1 MKRMKYASAA
11 ALSALAVLAG
21 PVAEAISAPSTTA
34 VRATRP
40 SISAKASV
48 GSVRAWQQFRIYGKT
63 EHLRAGTRVTLQQ
76 MQGTGKHKHWV
87 SLPASMTTNQ
97 SGGYNLRVQ
106 LGLIGRNSLRIV
118 GGGAVSPVV
127 YVNVHR

>member
-1 MKRMKYASAA
+1 MKYASAA

-21 PVAEAISAPSTTA
+21 PVAEAASTAPGHTA
-34 VRATRP
+34 AAQAVRP
-40 SISAKASV
+40 SISAKATV

-63 EHLRAGTRVTLQQ
+63 QHLRAGTRVTLQQ
-76 MQGTGKHKHWV
+76 WQGKRYV
-87 SLPASMTTNQ
+87 PLPVHMTTNRT
-97 SGGYNLRVQ
+97 GGYNLRVK

-127 YVNVHR
+127 HVNVHR